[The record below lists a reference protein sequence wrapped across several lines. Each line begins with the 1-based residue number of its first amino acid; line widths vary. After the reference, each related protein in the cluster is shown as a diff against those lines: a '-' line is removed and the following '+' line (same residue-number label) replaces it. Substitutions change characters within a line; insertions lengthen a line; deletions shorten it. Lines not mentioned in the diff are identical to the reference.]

1 MARDWPYRRWLKSNG
16 RPPTVPDLDLMDDAA
31 LRAWIAAVPRGTL
44 TGEAAHAFP
53 GKPPGYVRA
62 YRLFVAIAHA
72 KLKGRPWA
80 EYYKRLPDW
89 ARWRDRF
96 PVLACVRAGERFR
109 KRIKRPNWRDL
120 FSQNEREGLIPT
132 QKSNIV
138 RR

>member
-16 RPPTVPDLDLMDDAA
+16 RPPAVPDLDLMDEVA

-62 YRLFVAIAHA
+62 YRLFLAIAHA

-80 EYYKRLPDW
+80 GFYKQLPEV
-89 ARWRDRF
+89 AACGIGSRSWRVCWPGSGF
-96 PVLACVRAGERFR
+96 VGELGGG
-109 KRIKRPNWRDL
+109 ICW
-120 FSQNEREGLIPT
+120 IC
-132 QKSNIV
+132 
-138 RR
+138 